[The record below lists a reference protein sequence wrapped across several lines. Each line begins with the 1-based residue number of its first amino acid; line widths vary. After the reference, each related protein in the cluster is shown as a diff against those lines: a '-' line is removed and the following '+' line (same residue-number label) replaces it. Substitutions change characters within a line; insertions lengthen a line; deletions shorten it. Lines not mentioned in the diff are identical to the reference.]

1 MEIFTDFYNF
11 FGLDLLTESATLVDL
26 INNLVQIGLGLFITC
41 FFIKALFTLMV
52 FPFNYRMME

>member
-26 INNLVQIGLGLFITC
+26 VNNLVQIGLGLFITC
-41 FFIKALFTLMV
+41 FFIKSLLCVMIT
-52 FPFNYRMME
+52 PFNSRLME

>member
-11 FGLDLLTESATLVDL
+11 FGFDLLTESATLVDL

-41 FFIKALFTLMV
+41 FFIKALLSVMVTPFKSHLM
-52 FPFNYRMME
+52 E